1 MKKRDFNIYEK
12 VMLIGSLIGIVG
24 GFLNLYSVKYISG
37 EAEKIGSMVS
47 LDGAYLLIP
56 LVAVIIL
63 VIMNLDQL
71 ALLASGINFAFIGYT
86 LMLSNVEQLS
96 TVTSTVSKGLGWYV
110 CVLSAIAVLA
120 GAIINFKMKYMSKK
134 DI

>member
-1 MKKRDFNIYEK
+1 
-12 VMLIGSLIGIVG
+12 
-24 GFLNLYSVKYISG
+24 
-37 EAEKIGSMVS
+37 
-47 LDGAYLLIP
+47 
-56 LVAVIIL
+56 
-63 VIMNLDQL
+63 MNLDQL